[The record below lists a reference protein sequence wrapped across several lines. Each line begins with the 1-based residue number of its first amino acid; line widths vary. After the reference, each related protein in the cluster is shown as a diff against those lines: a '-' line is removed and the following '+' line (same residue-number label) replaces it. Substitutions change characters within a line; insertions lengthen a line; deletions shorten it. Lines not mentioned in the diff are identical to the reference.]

1 MAKIEGGFTL
11 WARQTIDSEIFYYKP
26 DKWFKIWFYLVSKVN
41 HKDNR
46 LFKRGEGLVTYE
58 DIANKTK
65 ATKTQIEKCLK
76 WLRREGM
83 LDERRTTRGNIK
95 IVSKYDTFQ
104 DIKTYQ
110 KNGETND
117 KTIERRIEDEQKAV
131 PINKNDKNVK
141 NDKNTTSELKLAD
154 KINPLIKLFEEVNPS
169 YEKLYRNTTQRTSLK
184 RMIKKYGEE
193 KVTGMIKYLTILN
206 SDKYSKGKSIT
217 PLQLEDNLGLIV
229 AHYNQNKNI
238 NKRKITKL

>member
-26 DKWFKIWFYLVSKVN
+26 DKWFKIWFYLVSKVS
-41 HKDNR
+41 HKNNR

-58 DIANKTK
+58 DIAYKTK

-104 DIKTYQ
+104 DMKTYQ

-141 NDKNTTSELKLAD
+141 NVKTNTSDLKVAGVEDLMNIFY
-154 KINPLIKLFEEVNPS
+154 KINPTLNWGNKTTRVACEFMIRKFGLAGTLSMASAIVGCQGKTYAPVATTP
-169 YEKLYRNTTQRTSLK
+169 YQMKEKLAQFKMYFDKERNNK
-184 RMIKKYGEE
+184 PKIIK
-193 KVTGMIKYLTILN
+193 V
-206 SDKYSKGKSIT
+206 
-217 PLQLEDNLGLIV
+217 
-229 AHYNQNKNI
+229 
-238 NKRKITKL
+238 

>member
-1 MAKIEGGFTL
+1 MAKIDGGCTL

-58 DIANKTK
+58 DIAYKTK

-104 DIKTYQ
+104 DMKTYQ

-141 NDKNTTSELKLAD
+141 NDKNNIKKIDFSIFWNLYDKKTDKVWCENKWNSLKLSEQQE
-154 KINPLIKLFEEVNPS
+154 ITRTLPS
-169 YEKLYRNTTQRTSLK
+169 YVKSTFTNGKFPSRKNPKTYLNNKCWEDEV
-184 RMIKKYGEE
+184 EE
-193 KVTGMIKYLTILN
+193 K
-206 SDKYSKGKSIT
+206 
-217 PLQLEDNLGLIV
+217 
-229 AHYNQNKNI
+229 
-238 NKRKITKL
+238 KIIW